1 MHPPPPEMSRPLR
14 KTPVKHE
21 VLIKEEA
28 QEESDDV
35 GGESEEA
42 AVAGDDPVR
51 VYETEEHVP
60 PSRRLV
66 SGRWCK

>member
-1 MHPPPPEMSRPLR
+1 MSRPHR
-14 KTPVKHE
+14 KTPVKCE
-21 VLIKEEA
+21 VDVKEEEV
-28 QEESDDV
+28 QVESDDI
-35 GGESEEA
+35 GDDSEEA